1 MTSSNPQMVGAV
13 GGAAIVAELGN
24 GFGTAGTVRVTL
36 TSDYV
41 MVCPPGYPER
51 ETPGSGAGAFPHA
64 ITAGTTANFQKPE
77 ADALVAAGAAVY
89 A

>member
-1 MTSSNPQMVGAV
+1 MTTSNLQTVGTV
-13 GGAAIVAELGN
+13 GGAAIIAELGN
-24 GFGTAGTVRVTL
+24 GLGTAGIVRVTL

-51 ETPGSGAGAFPHA
+51 ETPGSGAGSFPHT

-77 ADALVAAGAAVY
+77 ADALVAAGSAVY